1 MGPRFIVSSERLV
14 TSTKRG
20 NVPFQPDQSLQR
32 SYTAPPSSEYFDH
45 TERSYRAIFYN
56 TPKMS
61 ITKFML
67 MALALKYFR
76 NFNIFY

>member
-45 TERSYRAIFYN
+45 TERSYRAIFLQHSKDVIHKIYVN
-56 TPKMS
+56 GVS
-61 ITKFML
+61 FE
-67 MALALKYFR
+67 
-76 NFNIFY
+76 IF